1 MAFQVRIQERPTYLH
16 FIVTGDNGLDSV
28 AGYMEQ
34 VLRECTARQCFRVL
48 VEERLEGPRLGTMQ
62 VFSLVSKGSE
72 RFRGVLQA
80 MAFVDVNAAGDLMG
94 FAENVAVNRAVPV
107 RVFASVAAAEE
118 WLREAQPRTASA
130 AAERAGKT
138 PT

>member
-1 MAFQVRIQERPTYLH
+1 MAFQVPIEERPSHLH
-16 FIVTGDNGLDSV
+16 FTVTGDNTHDSI

-48 VEERLEGPRLGTMQ
+48 VEERLEGPRLGTLQ

-80 MAFVDVNAAGDLMG
+80 MAYVDVNAAGDLMR
-94 FAENVAVNRAVPV
+94 FAENVAVNRAIPV
-107 RVFASVAAAEE
+107 RVFAGVAAAQE
-118 WLREAQPRTASA
+118 WLREAQPRGATAA
-130 AAERAGKT
+130 LERADK
-138 PT
+138 PPR

>member
-1 MAFQVRIQERPTYLH
+1 MAFQVRIEERPTYLH
-16 FIVTGDNGLDSV
+16 FIVTGDNSPDSV
-28 AGYMEQ
+28 SGYMET

-48 VEERLEGPRLGTMQ
+48 IEERLAGPRLGTLQ
-62 VFSLVSKGSE
+62 VFGLVSRGSE

-80 MAFVDVNAAGDLMG
+80 MAYVDVNATGDLMG

-118 WLREAQPRTASA
+118 WLREAQPRSATAA
-130 AAERAGKT
+130 LERTDK
-138 PT
+138 PRR

>member
-1 MAFQVRIQERPTYLH
+1 MAFQVRIEERPTHLH
-16 FIVTGDNGLDSV
+16 FIVTGDNGPDSV

-48 VEERLEGPRLGTMQ
+48 IEERLEGPRLGTLQ
-62 VFSLVSKGSE
+62 VFGLVSKGSE

-80 MAFVDVNAAGDLMG
+80 MAYVDVNATGDLMG

-107 RVFASVAAAEE
+107 RVFASVAAAQQ
-118 WLREAQPRTASA
+118 WLREAQPRSA
-130 AAERAGKT
+130 TGAIERADRRR
-138 PT
+138 

>member
-1 MAFQVRIQERPTYLH
+1 MAFQVRIEQRPTHLH
-16 FIVTGDNGLDSV
+16 FIVTGDNSHDSIT
-28 AGYMEQ
+28 GYMEQ

-62 VFSLVSKGSE
+62 VFALVSKGSE

-80 MAFVDVNAAGDLMG
+80 MAYVDVNAAGDLMR
-94 FAENVAVNRAVPV
+94 FAENVAVNRAIPV

-118 WLREAQPRTASA
+118 WLREAQPRSATA
-130 AAERAGKT
+130 AAERADK
-138 PT
+138 PRS

>member
-1 MAFQVRIQERPTYLH
+1 MAFQVRIDERPTYLH
-16 FIVTGDNGLDSV
+16 VTVTGDNSLDSV
-28 AGYMEQ
+28 AGYMEA

-62 VFSLVSKGSE
+62 VFGLVSKGSE

-80 MAFVDVNAAGDLMG
+80 MAYVDVNATGDLMG

-118 WLREAQPRTASA
+118 WLREAQPRSATAA
-130 AAERAGKT
+130 VERADK
-138 PT
+138 PRR

>member
-1 MAFQVRIQERPTYLH
+1 MAFQVRIEARPTYLH
-16 FIVTGDNGLDSV
+16 FIVTGDNGPDSV

-48 VEERLEGPRLGTMQ
+48 IEERLEGPRLGTLQ
-62 VFSLVSKGSE
+62 VFGLVTKGSE

-80 MAFVDVNAAGDLMG
+80 MAYVDVNATGDLMG

-118 WLREAQPRTASA
+118 WLREAQPRSATAA
-130 AAERAGKT
+130 VERADKRR
-138 PT
+138 

>member
-1 MAFQVRIQERPTYLH
+1 MAFQVRIEERPTYRHGL
-16 FIVTGDNGLDSV
+16 VTGDNSPDSV
-28 AGYMEQ
+28 SGYMET

-48 VEERLEGPRLGTMQ
+48 IEERLAGPRLGTLQ
-62 VFSLVSKGSE
+62 VFGLVSRGSE

-80 MAFVDVNAAGDLMG
+80 MAYVDVNATGDLMG

-118 WLREAQPRTASA
+118 WLREAQPRSATAA
-130 AAERAGKT
+130 LERADK
-138 PT
+138 PPR

>member
-16 FIVTGDNGLDSV
+16 FTVTGDNGLDSV
-28 AGYMEQ
+28 AGYMEA

-48 VEERLEGPRLGTMQ
+48 IEERLEGPRLGTMQ
-62 VFSLVSKGSE
+62 VFHLVSKGSE

-107 RVFASVAAAEE
+107 RVFATVAAAEE
-118 WLREAQPRTASA
+118 WLREARPRASSA
-130 AAERAGKT
+130 AAERAGKP